1 MIVRKILFLAIVL
14 AFLGVSKSQAQNLFI
29 CNGCT
34 NAPSSPTIFTGTGS
48 LTLGVAGN
56 YGGGAYTLVILGVPG
71 GPLGSAPTVASGSGT
86 ATLLN
91 GSSGTTFTGSG
102 DAYSALGL
110 ANGGGASELISNWS
124 AATVDGTVA
133 NPDAG
138 VTTYTLYEYLLKDN
152 TPAGV
157 NQTITFSVSGA
168 PTGTWIIGFSCTNGT
183 VVTTGATCSG
193 NDLGFTPFTTAGLV
207 NTPEPGTL
215 TLLGTGL
222 LGLAGLIRRRT

>member
-1 MIVRKILFLAIVL
+1 VRKILFLAIVV
-14 AFLGVSKSQAQNLFI
+14 AFLGVSKVEAQGDPNLFI

-34 NAPSSPTIFTGTGS
+34 SAPSSPTIITNTS
-48 LTLGVAGN
+48 SITLGVAGN
-56 YGGGAYTLVILGVPG
+56 YAGGAYTLVILGVPG
-71 GPLGSAPTVASGSGT
+71 GPLATAPTVGG

-91 GSSGTTFTGSG
+91 GPNGTTFSGSG

-110 ANGGGASELISNWS
+110 MDGGGSSELISNWS

-138 VTTYTLYEYLLKDN
+138 VTSYTLYEYLLPNN
-152 TPAGV
+152 TASGV

-168 PTGTWIIGFSCTNGT
+168 PTGTWIIGFSCTSGT
-183 VVTTGATCSG
+183 VGTTGATCSG
-193 NDLGFTPFTTAGLV
+193 NGLATTPFTTSGLV

-215 TLLGTGL
+215 MLLGTAGL
-222 LGLAGLIRRRT
+222 LGLAGLVRKRT